1 MQKETFEDAIKRITE
16 KDGRFEVEAYLFL
29 KEALD
34 YTAQEASLKS
44 IEHSRHVSAEQLLYG
59 FRDLALKEF
68 GPMASTLFDEWGVK
82 SCADVGDI
90 VFLLIN
96 EGVFGKQDNDSP
108 EDFVE
113 VFSFQSAFVDPY
125 LPKQVSTVN

>member
-16 KDGRFEVEAYLFL
+16 KDGRFEVEAYSFL

>member
-1 MQKETFEDAIKRITE
+1 MQKETFEDAIERIT
-16 KDGRFEVEAYLFL
+16 KQDDRFEADAYFFL

-44 IEHSRHVSAEQLLYG
+44 VEHSRHVSAEQLLYG
-59 FRDLALKEF
+59 FKDLALKEF
-68 GPMASTLFDEWGVK
+68 GPMAATLFNEWGIK

-113 VFSFQSAFVDPY
+113 VFSFQSAFIDPY

>member
-16 KDGRFEVEAYLFL
+16 KDGRFEVEAYFFL

-44 IEHSRHVSAEQLLYG
+44 IEHSRHVSAKQLLYG

-82 SCADVGDI
+82 NCADVGDI

>member
-16 KDGRFEVEAYLFL
+16 RDNRFDTDAYYFL

-34 YTAQEASLKS
+34 YTAQEVSLKAD
-44 IEHSRHVSAEQLLYG
+44 SRHVSAEQLLYG
-59 FRDLALKEF
+59 FKELALKEF
-68 GPMASTLFDEWGVK
+68 GPMAATLFNEWGIK
-82 SCADVGDI
+82 SCANVGDI
-90 VFLLIN
+90 VFLLIQ

-113 VFSFQSAFVDPY
+113 IYSFESAFVDPF
-125 LPKQVSTVN
+125 LPKEMSNAG

>member
-16 KDGRFEVEAYLFL
+16 KDGRFEVEAYSFL

-44 IEHSRHVSAEQLLYG
+44 IEHSRHVSAKQLLYG

>member
-1 MQKETFEDAIKRITE
+1 MQKETFEDAIKRIIQ
-16 KDGRFEVEAYLFL
+16 KDNRFDEDAYYFL

-44 IEHSRHVSAEQLLYG
+44 VEHSRHVSAEQLLYG

-68 GPMASTLFDEWGVK
+68 GPMASTLFQEWGIK
-82 SCADVGDI
+82 SCSDVGDI

-96 EGVFGKQDNDSP
+96 EGVFGKQDNDAP

-113 VFSFQSAFVDPY
+113 VYSFQSAFVDPY
-125 LPKQVSTVN
+125 LPRQFNVS